1 MQKASVAG
9 SKTFNR
15 RNVLNCIVEERALT
29 RSDISKKLSL
39 SKPTV
44 SLIVKE
50 LLDEGWICE
59 TGSGDASVGGG
70 RKPVQLA
77 FNAKRSY
84 LIGIDIGGTSVTLGL
99 TDLNGEVCAHREFPT
114 QQHLHSNLFK
124 EIERCVDSMR
134 SQLQLE
140 DADIL
145 GLGVGVPGITNVE
158 EGLVIE
164 APALEWKHFP
174 VREKLQ
180 ETFDFPIYVDNDV
193 NSVLLGE
200 HWKGAASD
208 KSNLI
213 YIAIG
218 TGIGSGIIINGDLY
232 RGSNYSAGEMGY
244 VVTDRENVEKYKPV
258 YEGYGYLE
266 GVASGSAISHHL
278 SSRLGRAVTAK
289 EAFELYEKHDADAVS
304 VIDLAIDNLGIG
316 IANYVSL
323 FDPEVVILGGGVS
336 KSFQLISEQLIDII
350 RQHTPQ
356 RCEVVQT
363 TLGEEAGIIGAVALF
378 LKEHG
383 LPLNF

>member
-1 MQKASVAG
+1 TPLLSAPFLYKPIS
-9 SKTFNR
+9 NP
-15 RNVLNCIVEERALT
+15 LT
-29 RSDISKKLSL
+29 YSLSL
-39 SKPTV
+39 HDALP
-44 SLIVKE
+44 
-50 LLDEGWICE
+50 IC
-59 TGSGDASVGGG
+59 
-70 RKPVQLA
+70 
-77 FNAKRSY
+77 
-84 LIGIDIGGTSVTLGL
+84 VTLGL

-180 ETFDFPIYVDNDV
+180 ETFDFPIYVDNVV

-200 HWKGAASD
+200 HWKGAAGD
-208 KSNLI
+208 KSNLF

-218 TGIGSGIIINGDLY
+218 SGFGSGIIINGDLY

-323 FDPEVVILGGGVS
+323 IDPEVVILGGGVS
-336 KSFQLISEQLIDII
+336 KSFQLISEQLIHII

-356 RCEVVQT
+356 RCKVMQT
-363 TLGEEAGIIGAVALF
+363 TMGEEAGIIGAVALF

-383 LPLNF
+383 LPLNI

>member
-1 MQKASVAG
+1 MK
-9 SKTFNR
+9 
-15 RNVLNCIVEERALT
+15 
-29 RSDISKKLSL
+29 
-39 SKPTV
+39 
-44 SLIVKE
+44 
-50 LLDEGWICE
+50 
-59 TGSGDASVGGG
+59 
-70 RKPVQLA
+70 
-77 FNAKRSY
+77 
-84 LIGIDIGGTSVTLGL
+84 
-99 TDLNGEVCAHREFPT
+99 
-114 QQHLHSNLFK
+114 
-124 EIERCVDSMR
+124 
-134 SQLQLE
+134 SQLRLE

-164 APALEWKHFP
+164 APALEWEHFP

-193 NSVLLGE
+193 NSVVLGE
-200 HWKGAASD
+200 HWKGAAND
-208 KSNLI
+208 KTNLI

-218 TGIGSGIIINGDLY
+218 TGIGSGIIINGELY

-244 VVTDRENVEKYKPV
+244 IVTDRENVEKYKPV

-266 GVASGSAISHHL
+266 GVASGSSISHRL

-289 EAFELYEKHDADAVS
+289 EAFELYAENDADAVS
-304 VIDLAIDNLGIG
+304 VIDFAIDNLGIG

-336 KSFQLISEQLIDII
+336 KSFQLVSEQLIDII

-378 LKEHG
+378 LEEHD
-383 LPLNF
+383 LPLNI